1 MVSLV
6 CEYLFNLVKTK
17 YGQSVLKSKEKNIF
31 QQGGLVIVYINC
43 HGTPWLGLFLTFVN
57 VWLVSNSWL
66 LDIDIKLCGTL
77 I

>member
-31 QQGGLVIVYINC
+31 RQGGLVIVYINC
-43 HGTPWLGLFLTFVN
+43 HGTPW
-57 VWLVSNSWL
+57 
-66 LDIDIKLCGTL
+66 
-77 I
+77 